1 MFAIIDIETC
11 GGSFNFKK
19 GRIIEICIV
28 RHDGLSVIDVYT
40 TLINPECYIS
50 PYFTNI
56 SHIDNDMVR
65 DAPKFHEVA
74 KKIIELTEG
83 CVFVAHNVGFD
94 YGFVK
99 DEFASLGYRYKKETL
114 CTVRLSRKLMPG
126 RISYSLG
133 HLCASLGIEIN
144 GRHRAE
150 GDAVATAKLFDLLM
164 ELKANHPQYK
174 NQGVLDIMTRRVDNI
189 KKYILDKLPESC
201 GVYYFLNKEKEIIYI
216 GKSINMYNR
225 ALSHF
230 NTDEKKGKKMLNDL
244 MNVDF
249 VETGSELIALLLEA
263 DEIKKHKPIYNRMRK
278 ADVFTHSIDW
288 YTNKEG
294 IISFKIV
301 SYDESENALLSFT
314 TYSTARER
322 LESWIDTQTLC
333 LQYCA
338 LTSEGSIC
346 FNHQIK
352 KCNGICCGEEEI
364 EEYNER
370 ARRILSEYLFE
381 DANFVI
387 LDKGRTHEERSVIL
401 IEDRKYAGFGYLD
414 QYSQANSAEEIKD
427 LVKLKH
433 HYPDTNDLIRGW
445 CKKNKFVKKIISNES
460 FG

>member
-28 RHDGLSVIDVYT
+28 RHDGLSVVDVYT

-249 VETGSELIALLLEA
+249 VETGSELVALLLEA

-278 ADVFTHSIDW
+278 VDVFTHSIDW

>member
-28 RHDGLSVIDVYT
+28 RHDGLSVVDVYT

-201 GVYYFLNKEKEIIYI
+201 GVYYFLNKDKEIIYI
-216 GKSINMYNR
+216 GKSVNMYNR

-301 SYDESENALLSFT
+301 PYDESENALLSFT

-370 ARRILSEYLFE
+370 ARTILSEYLFE

-414 QYSQANSAEEIKD
+414 QYSQANSTEEIKD

-433 HYPDTNDLIRGW
+433 HYPDTNDLIRAW
-445 CKKNKFVKKIISNES
+445 CKKNKYKKIVLET
-460 FG
+460 GV